1 MDIISIAIAKKGAKI
16 YTDTIAATKADKAN
30 TYTKAEVDK
39 KLADVIQ
46 YTVVEELPETGSE
59 GVIYLLPNGG
69 EAPNVYDEYIWNT
82 EPPKWEKIGTTEIDL
97 TPYYQKTEVNELLD
111 RDLAGNAKEMGD
123 YFAEKLAT
131 IPHVKEVRHQGLLV
145 GVEFDDSISGV
156 DVKHGCI
163 DRKLLITAIGDHI
176 IRMIPPLIVSKEDC
190 DKAVAIISET
200 VSVLS

>member
-111 RDLAGNAKEMGD
+111 GKIDIVENAENKILVGDSTGNAQNSNK
-123 YFAEKLAT
+123 
-131 IPHVKEVRHQGLLV
+131 
-145 GVEFDDSISGV
+145 SIS
-156 DVKHGCI
+156 
-163 DRKLLITAIGDHI
+163 TANNLENDSSK
-176 IRMIPPLIVSKEDC
+176 IPTSAQVFG
-190 DKAVAIISET
+190 AISWKSI
-200 VSVLS
+200 